1 MSQAQKTRKFNQK
14 KLHFRYSSNSPLK
27 GEKLPAP
34 ASQQVISPYN
44 AYSPSF
50 QLSQFTHPTAVF
62 GSPKLSHL
70 KNVKVQLKE
79 GAYEGQM
86 MKEHRWGE
94 GRMAYK
100 DGRTYEGKWKGD
112 KRYGQGVLK
121 DKKGSIVYKGY
132 WLDDLYHGRGVQ
144 INTKRA
150 KEEISFTDLD
160 FT

>member
-1 MSQAQKTRKFNQK
+1 
-14 KLHFRYSSNSPLK
+14 
-27 GEKLPAP
+27 
-34 ASQQVISPYN
+34 
-44 AYSPSF
+44 
-50 QLSQFTHPTAVF
+50 
-62 GSPKLSHL
+62 
-70 KNVKVQLKE
+70 
-79 GAYEGQM
+79 
-86 MKEHRWGE
+86 
-94 GRMAYK
+94 MAYK